1 MSIVSALKSQEG
13 SIRELAM
20 LPQQQ
25 ILKLAQ
31 MGQLNVSMVPIIL
44 SEKAQMAQQA
54 ANMQAMGQQMPPTV
68 IEQALATNAQAEAQ
82 EAPAGIEALPIREDM
97 YNEQSMA
104 AGGIVAFDGG
114 GAVPRFQN
122 QGMVQGTPFS
132 RTGIGQYI
140 GEKISSFNEQQ
151 ELADL
156 RSRLKQKYERMA
168 SVLPGAFTEQAPGN
182 MAKAQQMLGRIYQM
196 SLPELR
202 ALAAQET
209 GGAEMPADVASGA
222 YADRKLQ
229 EAGIKYL
236 APDAATMPPDVASGE
251 YADRKLREAGIK
263 YTAPAAAPAPRV
275 GAPAPAAPAAPKSAV
290 PTIDELIKEQQ
301 QYGPQGQAYEELEK
315 EVRGSAAEKKAAR
328 QQNMWMRVAEA
339 GFGIMSGQSPY
350 ALTNIGKGMSA
361 AMQSYAE
368 DLKEQKKLDREDR
381 KTLADIQQARRAEAK
396 GDYDKAANLREKAL
410 NRMSE
415 DERARLQRETQ
426 ERVARISAANR
437 PSPFQEYLQ
446 NPEKY
451 AEFSKAV
458 RPGFES
464 ADTQRDRLALDM
476 ISNELTFMKKD
487 DPRYKELQQARQA
500 IMKKLLTPSF
510 GGSLEAPA
518 DINALVKKYT
528 TK

>member
-1 MSIVSALKSQEG
+1 MSILSALKDQKN
-13 SIRELAM
+13 SIKELAL
-20 LPQQQ
+20 LPQQEL
-25 ILKLAQ
+25 LKMAQ
-31 MGQLNVSMVPIIL
+31 MNQINISLVPIIL
-44 SEKAQMAQQA
+44 SEKAEMVKQA
-54 ANMQAMGQQMPPTV
+54 ANMK
-68 IEQALATNAQAEAQ
+68 ALAQETPSSVTENNMALIAQAEAQ

-114 GAVPRFQN
+114 GAVPRFQV
-122 QGMVQGTPFS
+122 GGTFDMFMPDDADRTPFGEVAIPVELTGKLGLAQIYDIKS
-132 RTGIGQYI
+132 GKYGRTREEIL
-140 GEKISSFNEQQ
+140 KAFN
-151 ELADL
+151 
-156 RSRLKQKYERMA
+156 
-168 SVLPGAFTEQAPGN
+168 V
-182 MAKAQQMLGRIYQM
+182 
-196 SLPELR
+196 
-202 ALAAQET
+202 
-209 GGAEMPADVASGA
+209 
-222 YADRKLQ
+222 
-229 EAGIKYL
+229 
-236 APDAATMPPDVASGE
+236 
-251 YADRKLREAGIK
+251 
-263 YTAPAAAPAPRV
+263 AAPAPARAQA
-275 GAPAPAAPAAPKSAV
+275 APTPAAAPAAPAAQEVTPVGIAAPAARMAAPVAAAPAAPKQTA

-301 QYGPQGQAYEELEK
+301 QYGPQGQAFEELEK
-315 EVRGSAAEKKAAR
+315 EIRGSAEQKKADR

-350 ALTNIGKGMSA
+350 ALANIGKGMSA

-451 AEFSKAV
+451 AEFSRAV
-458 RPGFES
+458 RPGFEN
-464 ADTQRDRLALDM
+464 AETQRDRLSLDM
-476 ISNELTFMKKD
+476 ITNELTFTKKD

-500 IMKKLLTPSF
+500 IMKKILAPSF
-510 GGSLEAPA
+510 GGSLNMPS
-518 DINALVKKYT
+518 DISSIVKMYT
-528 TK
+528 GK

>member
-44 SEKAQMAQQA
+44 SEKAQMVQQA
-54 ANMQAMGQQMPPTV
+54 ANMQAMAQGTPASVTETDM
-68 IEQALATNAQAEAQ
+68 ATIAQAEAQ
-82 EAPAGIEALPIREDM
+82 QAPMGIEALPSGQQM
-97 YNEQSMA
+97 YDEQSLA
-104 AGGIVAFDGG
+104 GGGIVAFEDG
-114 GAVPRFQN
+114 GAVPRFQV
-122 QGMVQGTPFS
+122 GGTFDMFMPDDADRTPFGEVAVPVELTGKLGLAQIYDIKS
-132 RTGIGQYI
+132 GKYGRTRDEIL
-140 GEKISSFNEQQ
+140 KAFN
-151 ELADL
+151 
-156 RSRLKQKYERMA
+156 
-168 SVLPGAFTEQAPGN
+168 V
-182 MAKAQQMLGRIYQM
+182 
-196 SLPELR
+196 
-202 ALAAQET
+202 
-209 GGAEMPADVASGA
+209 
-222 YADRKLQ
+222 
-229 EAGIKYL
+229 
-236 APDAATMPPDVASGE
+236 
-251 YADRKLREAGIK
+251 
-263 YTAPAAAPAPRV
+263 AAPAPAR
-275 GAPAPAAPAAPKSAV
+275 AQAAPAAPAAAPVAPAAPEVTPVGIAAAAPRAAV
-290 PTIDELIKEQQ
+290 PVAAAPAAPKQTAPTIEELIKEQQ
-301 QYGPQGQAYEELEK
+301 QYGPKGQAFEELEK
-315 EVRGSAAEKKAAR
+315 EIRGSAEQKKADR

-426 ERVARISAANR
+426 ERVARISASSR
-437 PSPFQEYLQ
+437 PSPFEEYLK

-458 RPGFES
+458 RPGFEN
-464 ADTQRDRLALDM
+464 AETQRDRLALDI
-476 ISNELTFMKKD
+476 ISNELLNTKKD
-487 DPRYKELQQARQA
+487 DPRRKQLEQTRQSILQK
-500 IMKKLLTPSF
+500 ILTPSF

>member
-44 SEKAQMAQQA
+44 SEKAQMVQQA
-54 ANMQAMGQQMPPTV
+54 ANMQAMAQGTPASVTETDM
-68 IEQALATNAQAEAQ
+68 ATIAQAEAQ
-82 EAPAGIEALPIREDM
+82 QAPMGIEALPSGQQM
-97 YNEQSMA
+97 YDEQSLA
-104 AGGIVAFDGG
+104 GGGIVAFEDG
-114 GAVPRFQN
+114 GAVPRFQV
-122 QGMVQGTPFS
+122 GGTFDMFMPDDADRTPFGEVAVPVELTGKLGLAQIYDIKS
-132 RTGIGQYI
+132 GKYGRTRDEIL
-140 GEKISSFNEQQ
+140 KAFN
-151 ELADL
+151 
-156 RSRLKQKYERMA
+156 
-168 SVLPGAFTEQAPGN
+168 V
-182 MAKAQQMLGRIYQM
+182 
-196 SLPELR
+196 
-202 ALAAQET
+202 
-209 GGAEMPADVASGA
+209 
-222 YADRKLQ
+222 
-229 EAGIKYL
+229 
-236 APDAATMPPDVASGE
+236 
-251 YADRKLREAGIK
+251 
-263 YTAPAAAPAPRV
+263 AAPAPAR
-275 GAPAPAAPAAPKSAV
+275 AQAAPAAPAAPVAPAAPEVTPVGIAANAPRAAAPAV
-290 PTIDELIKEQQ
+290 APAAPKQTAPTIEELIKEQQ
-301 QYGPQGQAYEELEK
+301 QYGPKGQAFEDLEK
-315 EVRGSAAEKKAAR
+315 EIRGSAEQKKADR

-350 ALTNIGKGMSA
+350 ALTNIGKGVSA

-415 DERARLQRETQ
+415 DDRARLQRETQ
-426 ERVARISAANR
+426 ERVARIGVANR

-458 RPGFES
+458 RPGFEN
-464 ADTQRDRLALDM
+464 AETQRDRLALDM
-476 ISNELTFMKKD
+476 ISNELMTMKKD
-487 DPRYKELQQARQA
+487 DPRRKQLEQTRQSILQK
-500 IMKKLLTPSF
+500 ILTPSF